1 MRQLVQHQAWIV
13 LVGVV
18 VFFTNLGSAALFD
31 MDEALYAA
39 TAREMVERGDWV
51 VPWFNGKMF
60 PDKPPLMFWMMMLA
74 TQLFGACG
82 FGTCEFAVRF
92 PSAVCAIATALAT
105 YHIGRL
111 LFRAEV
117 GLWAGLIVS
126 TSIIFTVS
134 ARAATVDSAL
144 TLAITLAVLIFVA
157 GGMGVPL
164 LRGISAARSER
175 RHCLPY
181 GKQWHT
187 CSWITFVLMYAAVS
201 VAVLAKGPV
210 GLIMPVGAI
219 GLFLLVMNKPAA
231 VERDENT
238 GGIMTRLWVGLVE
251 LARMFHPWSILQV
264 IWRMRPL
271 TAILVVGAIA
281 LPWYVLVGLRT
292 DGRWLYEFMAKYNLG
307 PAVKPILGHTGPFYY
322 HFVVVLVGFFPWS
335 VFLGPSLVEF
345 VRRIRQDHPW
355 RTGYVLVGCWT
366 IAVMG
371 FWSLVAMKL
380 PHHILPAYPA
390 LALGTAA
397 FVDGW
402 IAEPARVSRW
412 WVRNA
417 TVTLIVV
424 GVGIMIALPI
434 AAAWFLPGEGVLG
447 LAGLPLVV
455 GGGLCVYWSERV
467 QARRTMI
474 AFTVT
479 SVVFLTGIFGFAV
492 LRVDRHQIAP
502 PLAAEIH
509 KDGGDAAEL
518 ASYRFFRESFVYYSG
533 KPVARCH
540 AIDDLREFLDR
551 ASHPYVLTN
560 DEHESR
566 LAEEFPGRFRVLT
579 RRRRFLE
586 PGEVVVLGPRNPP
599 GQ

>member
-1 MRQLVQHQAWIV
+1 
-13 LVGVV
+13 
-18 VFFTNLGSAALFD
+18 
-31 MDEALYAA
+31 
-39 TAREMVERGDWV
+39 
-51 VPWFNGKMF
+51 
-60 PDKPPLMFWMMMLA
+60 
-74 TQLFGACG
+74 
-82 FGTCEFAVRF
+82 
-92 PSAVCAIATALAT
+92 
-105 YHIGRL
+105 
-111 LFRAEV
+111 
-117 GLWAGLIVS
+117 
-126 TSIIFTVS
+126 
-134 ARAATVDSAL
+134 
-144 TLAITLAVLIFVA
+144 
-157 GGMGVPL
+157 
-164 LRGISAARSER
+164 
-175 RHCLPY
+175 
-181 GKQWHT
+181 
-187 CSWITFVLMYAAVS
+187 
-201 VAVLAKGPV
+201 
-210 GLIMPVGAI
+210 
-219 GLFLLVMNKPAA
+219 
-231 VERDENT
+231 
-238 GGIMTRLWVGLVE
+238 
-251 LARMFHPWSILQV
+251 
-264 IWRMRPL
+264 
-271 TAILVVGAIA
+271 
-281 LPWYVLVGLRT
+281 
-292 DGRWLYEFMAKYNLG
+292 
-307 PAVKPILGHTGPFYY
+307 
-322 HFVVVLVGFFPWS
+322 
-335 VFLGPSLVEF
+335 
-345 VRRIRQDHPW
+345 
-355 RTGYVLVGCWT
+355 
-366 IAVMG
+366 
-371 FWSLVAMKL
+371 MKL

-424 GVGIMIALPI
+424 GIGIMIALPI

-447 LAGLPLVV
+447 LAGLPLVL

-509 KDGGDAAEL
+509 KDGGDTAEL

-586 PGEVVVLGPRNPP
+586 PGEVVVLAPRNPP